1 MKLLNNLDLN
11 KNELQNARL
20 QNLASAPGS
29 PVTGQMYYDTAND
42 KMGVK
47 GASAWKYLS
56 IEGHTHAI
64 ADVSGLSAALAG
76 KQDAK
81 EFLTLLGNMSSST
94 PVNGGGI
101 IWAYP
106 GESEVGF
113 IGDGDVKLD
122 FTSSAKLILATI
134 VSAGT
139 YTKVTVDAKGRVTG
153 GASLAAGDIPSLDW
167 SKITSGKPTTLS
179 GYGITDASPLNTTL
193 SDAAGSDTL
202 PAPGSETL
210 VTKIQALRNNVKS
223 IQNKIGAASGIASLD
238 SGGKVPTSQ
247 LPAAVIGGLN
257 YQGTWNAS
265 TNSPAIPAASSGNKG
280 YYYKVA
286 TAGTTNVSG
295 ITDWQVG
302 DWIVS
307 NGTAWDKVDNS
318 EIVSS
323 VAGKTGAVTLTKGD
337 VGLGNV
343 PNVDT
348 TNAANISSGTL
359 PTGRMPAYTGD
370 VTSSAGATANTI
382 ANDAV
387 TNAKLAN
394 MAAYTIKGNK
404 NFTTA
409 DPGDLSIA
417 EVKTMLGVLNKYV
430 QFVGDGSETVFSI
443 WHSLGS
449 KDVVVLVYEPSTGK
463 QVFPDVI
470 GMDINELFV
479 SFAVAPTSN
488 QYKVVVVG

>member
-56 IEGHTHAI
+56 VEGHTHAI
-64 ADVSGLSAALAG
+64 ADVSGLSAALSG
-76 KQDAK
+76 KQDAHSYLSK
-81 EFLTLLGNMSSST
+81 IGTTFSAASS
-94 PVNGGGI
+94 
-101 IWAYP
+101 
-106 GESEVGF
+106 GF
-113 IGDGDVKLD
+113 VLW
-122 FTSSAKLILATI
+122 
-134 VSAGT
+134 
-139 YTKVTVDAKGRVTG
+139 DAVYEDWNVR
-153 GASLAAGDIPSLDW
+153 SLAAGDIPNFDW

-193 SDAAGSDTL
+193 SDASASDTL
-202 PAPGSETL
+202 PATGSETL

-223 IQNKIGAASGIASLD
+223 IQNKIGANNGIAQLD
-238 SGGKVPTSQ
+238 GGGKVPTSQ

-265 TNSPAIPAASSGNKG
+265 TNSPAITSGSGTKG

-286 TAGTTNVSG
+286 TAGNTTIDGNN
-295 ITDWQVG
+295 DWGVG
-302 DWIVS
+302 DWIVF
-307 NGTAWDKVDNS
+307 NGTTWDKVDNVDL
-318 EIVSS
+318 VSS
-323 VAGKTGAVTLTKGD
+323 VAGKTGAVTLVKGD

-394 MAAYTIKGNK
+394 MAAYSIKGNK

-409 DPGDLSIA
+409 DPGDLSIE
-417 EVKTMLGVLNKYV
+417 EVKTMLGVVNRYV

-449 KDVVVLVYEPSTGK
+449 KDVVVLVYEPSTGT

-479 SFAVAPTSN
+479 TFAVAPTSN

>member
-29 PVTGQMYYDTAND
+29 PVTGQMYYDTAGD

-56 IEGHTHAI
+56 IEGHTHTI
-64 ADVSGLSAALAG
+64 ADVSGLSAALSG
-76 KQDAK
+76 KQDAHSYLSK
-81 EFLTLLGNMSSST
+81 IGTTFSAASS
-94 PVNGGGI
+94 
-101 IWAYP
+101 
-106 GESEVGF
+106 GF
-113 IGDGDVKLD
+113 VLW
-122 FTSSAKLILATI
+122 
-134 VSAGT
+134 
-139 YTKVTVDAKGRVTG
+139 DAVYEDWNVR
-153 GASLAAGDIPSLDW
+153 SLAAGDIPNLNW
-167 SKITSGKPTTLS
+167 SKITSGKPTTLA

-193 SDAAGSDTL
+193 SDAAASDTL
-202 PAPGSETL
+202 PATGSETI
-210 VTKIQALRNNVKS
+210 VTKIQTLRNNVKS
-223 IQNKIGAASGIASLD
+223 IQNKIGANNGIATLD

-247 LPAAVIGGLN
+247 LPSAVLGGLN

-318 EIVSS
+318 ELVSS

-343 PNVDT
+343 ANVDT

-359 PTGRMPAYTGD
+359 PAGRMPAYTGD
-370 VTSSAGATANTI
+370 VTSSAGAAANTI

-394 MAAYTIKGNK
+394 MANSTIKGRVS
-404 NFTTA
+404 A
-409 DPGDLSIA
+409 GSGDPEDLSIA
-417 EVKTMLGVLNKYV
+417 QVKTMLGVLNKYT
-430 QFVGDGSETVFSI
+430 QSVGDGSAKSFSI
-443 WHSLGS
+443 AHSLGS
-449 KDVVVLVYEPSTGK
+449 KDVVVLVYEPSTGT

-470 GMDINELFV
+470 AMDLNELFV

>member
-56 IEGHTHAI
+56 VEGHTHAI
-64 ADVSGLSAALAG
+64 ADVSGLSAALSG
-76 KQDAK
+76 KQDAHSYLSK
-81 EFLTLLGNMSSST
+81 IGTTFSAASSGF
-94 PVNGGGI
+94 VL
-101 IWAYP
+101 WDAAY
-106 GESEVGF
+106 EDWNV
-113 IGDGDVKLD
+113 
-122 FTSSAKLILATI
+122 
-134 VSAGT
+134 
-139 YTKVTVDAKGRVTG
+139 R
-153 GASLAAGDIPSLDW
+153 SLAAGDIPSLDW

-193 SDAAGSDTL
+193 SDASASDTL
-202 PAPGSETL
+202 PATGSETL

-265 TNSPAIPAASSGNKG
+265 TNSPAITSGSGTKG

-286 TAGTTNVSG
+286 TAGNTTIDGNN
-295 ITDWQVG
+295 DWGVG
-302 DWIVS
+302 DWIVF
-307 NGTAWDKVDNS
+307 NGTTWDKVDNVDL
-318 EIVSS
+318 VSS
-323 VAGKTGAVTLTKGD
+323 VAGKTGAVTLVKGD

-394 MAAYTIKGNK
+394 MAAYSIKGNK

-409 DPGDLSIA
+409 DPGDLSIE
-417 EVKTMLGVLNKYV
+417 EVKTMLGVVNRYV

-449 KDVVVLVYEPSTGK
+449 KDVVVLVYEPSTGT

-479 SFAVAPTSN
+479 TFAVAPTSN